1 MVSTL
6 MHLVWSLTFSKI
18 LRIKNVARFLFFGIL
33 LDFDF
38 ILDFFWKRPI
48 DHRDYFHNIFF
59 IIFLLSALWLWNRKK
74 KDNELMKSAAWALS
88 LHTFLDLF
96 DGVGVPLFFPIWS
109 ERILLYPL
117 GQNYIFPLK
126 LIWEGNIYFTVISL
140 VILFIVLHT
149 YKHKNKEMDKSEL

>member
-18 LRIKNVARFLFFGIL
+18 TRIKNVSRFLFFGIL

-38 ILDFFWKRPI
+38 ILDFFWMRPA

-59 IIFLLSALWLWNRKK
+59 ILLVFFALWLWNREKN
-74 KDNELMKSAAWALS
+74 DNELIKSAAFAFS
-88 LHTFLDLF
+88 IHIFLDFF
-96 DGVGVPLFFPIWS
+96 DGRGVPLLFPLSS

-117 GQNYIFPLK
+117 TEAIVFPLK
-126 LIWEGNIYFTVISL
+126 LVWEGNIYFTIISL
-140 VILFIVLHT
+140 AIMFIVLYVYRPRHV
-149 YKHKNKEMDKSEL
+149 HPV